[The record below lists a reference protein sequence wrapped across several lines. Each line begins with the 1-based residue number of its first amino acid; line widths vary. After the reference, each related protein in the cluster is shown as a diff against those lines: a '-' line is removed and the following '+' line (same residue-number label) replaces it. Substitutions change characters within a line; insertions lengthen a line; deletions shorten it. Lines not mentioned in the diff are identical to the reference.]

1 MPTIKEK
8 IKEYLRKPAY
18 PLHMPG
24 HKRRP
29 EVCLGGENSAED
41 KRDNARDSYEHDF
54 TEIDGFDVLSHPTG
68 IIAESQRR
76 AAELFGADKTYYLV
90 NGSTVGIL
98 AGILAA
104 ADPDKCVLLGPDC
117 HKAVYHAL
125 ELGRLSAV
133 DADGTP
139 VGNAA
144 QDIGLHASALT
155 NLADIEREL
164 DWAAL
169 PTRIERTLAAFNKK
183 VTDGASREQ
192 GRDVQTAD
200 AGQRNESIGLVVITS
215 PTYEGVISDIARIAE
230 IAHRYGALLM
240 VDEAHG
246 AHLGMHPAFGENSN
260 RLGADLV
267 VHSMH
272 KTMTGLTQT
281 ALLHVN
287 DCAER
292 HGEGET
298 PAGTGKAGTNDN
310 SAHGDRMQMLCARI
324 EYYLEMLQTSSPS
337 YLLMESMDRC
347 IDLLTRESAAAGTQD
362 TEKGAKNVDKHSP
375 FCDYA
380 GRLEHFRGKLEKLS
394 YISLFKTEHFDPGKL
409 VLTVKDN
416 EAGCTALMLYA
427 VLRDKYGLQL
437 EFAQDEYALA
447 MTSFVDTDEAFDRL
461 YAALAGID
469 AALAAGKDPADMQTA
484 FGDEAKDTA
493 GAAGAQREPSFGD
506 ASVIRK
512 TDCYQDHTL

>member
-1 MPTIKEK
+1 MISPIIKSEKKSVPTIEKK
-8 IKEYLRKPAY
+8 IKEYLRSPAY
-18 PLHMPG
+18 PFHLPG
-24 HKRRP
+24 HKRS
-29 EVCLGGENSAED
+29 EGQ
-41 KRDNARDSYEHDF
+41 HDF

-76 AAELFGADKTYYLV
+76 AAELFGADKSYYLV

-133 DADGTP
+133 D
-139 VGNAA
+139 VGRA
-144 QDIGLHASALT
+144 ALT
-155 NLADIEREL
+155 SLAELEREL
-164 DWAAL
+164 DWDAL
-169 PTRIERTLAAFNKK
+169 PTRIERTLEDKG
-183 VTDGASREQ
+183 GAVS
-192 GRDVQTAD
+192 
-200 AGQRNESIGLVVITS
+200 LVVVTS

-272 KTMTGLTQT
+272 KTMNVLTQT

-287 DCAER
+287 DCAAGK
-292 HGEGET
+292 HCEGDD
-298 PAGTGKAGTNDN
+298 A
-310 SAHGDRMQMLCARI
+310 SAHSGRMQLLCARI
-324 EYYLEMLQTSSPS
+324 EHYLEMLQTSSPS

-347 IDLLTRESAAAGTQD
+347 IDLLAREKETAGTQ
-362 TEKGAKNVDKHSP
+362 NVDKHRL
-375 FCDYA
+375 FGDYA
-380 GRLEHFRGKLEKLS
+380 GRLEHFCGKLENLS
-394 YISLFKTEHFDPGKL
+394 YINLFMTEHFDPGKL

-416 EAGCTALMLYA
+416 EAGFTAPMLYA

-437 EFAQDEYALA
+437 EFAQDEYELA

-461 YAALAGID
+461 YEALAGID
-469 AALAAGKDPADMQTA
+469 AALAAGKDPANMQTA
-484 FGDEAKDTA
+484 PG
-493 GAAGAQREPSFGD
+493 
-506 ASVIRK
+506 VIRK
-512 TDCYQDHTL
+512 TDCYT

>member
-1 MPTIKEK
+1 MQNISEK
-8 IKEYLRKPAY
+8 INEYLRKPAY
-18 PLHMPG
+18 PFHMPG
-24 HKRRP
+24 HKRSEGR
-29 EVCLGGENSAED
+29 
-41 KRDNARDSYEHDF
+41 HDF

-76 AAELFGADKTYYLV
+76 AAELFGADRTYYLV

-104 ADPDKCVLLGPDC
+104 ADPDKCVLVGPDC

-125 ELGRLSAV
+125 ELGRQEAV
-133 DADGTP
+133 DADGKP
-139 VGNAA
+139 VAGTDSRAAANAE
-144 QDIGLHASALT
+144 QEVGLYTSALT
-155 NLADIEREL
+155 SLAEIEREL
-164 DWAAL
+164 DWDAL
-169 PTRIERTLAAFNKK
+169 PERIERTLEDKG
-183 VTDGASREQ
+183 GAVS
-192 GRDVQTAD
+192 
-200 AGQRNESIGLVVITS
+200 LVVVTS

-230 IAHRYGALLM
+230 IAHRNGALLM

-287 DCAER
+287 GGAVD
-292 HGEGET
+292 
-298 PAGTGKAGTNDN
+298 K
-310 SAHGDRMQMLCARI
+310 ARI
-324 EYYLEMLQTSSPS
+324 EHYLEMLQTSSPS

-347 IDLLTRESAAAGTQD
+347 IDLLAREKETAGAQ
-362 TEKGAKNVDKHSP
+362 NVVKHSL
-375 FCDYA
+375 FGDYA
-380 GRLEHFRGKLEKLS
+380 GRLEHICGKLENLS
-394 YISLFKTEHFDPGKL
+394 YISLFRTEHFDPGKL
-409 VLTVKDN
+409 VLTVKNN
-416 EAGCTALMLYA
+416 EADFTAPMLYA

-461 YAALAGID
+461 YEALAGID
-469 AALAAGKDPADMQTA
+469 EALAAGKDPADMHTA
-484 FGDEAKDTA
+484 FANTEKDTA
-493 GAAGAQREPSFGD
+493 GAAGAQREPSSGD